1 MGDVTYLIIG
11 VVAFGASL
19 LTLFSGFGLGSLL
32 VATFVV
38 FFPVEVAISATAV
51 VHLFNNLLK
60 VGIFHRKAVLRIILR
75 FGIPA
80 VIAAFIGAFILTRLS
95 AGDPLFTWQ
104 AGRRVA
110 EVTML
115 KLIMGLLIAGFAV
128 LDLNPKLKSR
138 RMDERWLPLGGAL
151 SGFFG
156 GLSGHQGAF
165 RAAFLSR
172 LDFEPE
178 AYVGTQAVLAIM
190 VDVARLLVYGAALY
204 SGHMVMVSG
213 SHQWMAVG
221 VAIVCAAAGI
231 LLGWRF
237 LHKTTFSAL
246 RSLIGALLLVVGL
259 GLMLGLL

>member
-1 MGDVTYLIIG
+1 MSIYLVVG
-11 VVAFGASL
+11 AVAFGASL

-32 VATFVV
+32 VATLVV

-51 VHLFNNLLK
+51 VHLFSNLLK
-60 VGIFHRKAVLRIILR
+60 VGLFYRKAVLRVIVR

-80 VIAAFIGAFILTRLS
+80 VIAAFIGALALTRLS
-95 AGDPLFTWQ
+95 DGAPLLTWN

-110 EVTML
+110 EITPL
-115 KLIMGLLIAGFAV
+115 KLIMGTLIAGFAV
-128 LDLNPKLKSR
+128 LDLVKRPGSG
-138 RMDERWLPLGGAL
+138 RMDERWLPVGGVL

-178 AYVGTQAVLAIM
+178 AYVGTQAVLATM

-204 SGHMVMVSG
+204 AGHMAMVSG
-213 SHQWMAVG
+213 RHQWTVVG
-221 VAIVCAAAGI
+221 VAILSATAGI
-231 LLGWRF
+231 LLGRRY
-237 LHKTTFSAL
+237 LRKTTFSSL
-246 RSLIGALLLVVGL
+246 RTLIGALLLGVGA
-259 GLMLGLL
+259 GLISGIL